1 MSAQSELITN
11 PTIVAF
17 GHDENGLYV
26 DSRWEEQV
34 VVMVC
39 VAKDAPRPFPRTK
52 RVEERTYCTLA
63 ELVTAAKD
71 AVAEGKRV
79 IGQGPSFAKLT
90 TERWGVY
97 VAE

>member
-1 MSAQSELITN
+1 MNAQTELITS

-17 GHDENGLYV
+17 GRDEQGLYV
-26 DSRWEEQV
+26 DSRWEERV

-39 VAKDAPRPFPRTK
+39 VAKDAPRPFPRTV
-52 RVEERTYCTLA
+52 RVEERTYCTLN

-79 IGQGPSFAKLT
+79 IGQVPSFAKLT
-90 TERWGVY
+90 AERWGVY